1 VSKAA
6 ADQLFRA
13 MRASVGLV
21 RDLDGLVSEDSLLC
35 LKAAALGQMQAYAE
49 LTGLPTPLEILTVEE
64 AEAITAEAAALP
76 A

>member
-1 VSKAA
+1 MSRAK

-49 LTGLPTPLEILTVEE
+49 LTGLPTPMEILEGDKAV
-64 AEAITAEAAALP
+64 
-76 A
+76 

>member
-1 VSKAA
+1 MSKQ

-21 RDLDGLVSEDSLLC
+21 RDLDGQISEDSMLC

-49 LTGLPTPLEILTVEE
+49 LTGLPTPMEILEADATV
-64 AEAITAEAAALP
+64 
-76 A
+76 

>member
-1 VSKAA
+1 MSKQ

-21 RDLDGLVSEDSLLC
+21 RDLDGQISEDAMLC

-49 LTGLPTPLEILTVEE
+49 LTGLPTPMEILTADE
-64 AEAITAEAAALP
+64 AKAL
-76 A
+76 AS